1 MNNMSKYYDIAP
13 TAINFIVKNEYEL
26 SMFNICINSLYDDI
40 LSLKLNVNIETN
52 KDLLDIINSLKMNE
66 GVKLNVTLE
75 NKEEG
80 LNISNNCIFLPN
92 SLSCLNKDS
101 IIEATPIVI
110 QTLLKEIEETCVIPN
125 KVIVFNENEELSNEQ
140 IPFIMKIVFSN
151 ILRAIDIS
159 ENIHN
164 DIKIKQ
170 GVSIEE
176 QN

>member
-13 TAINFIVKNEYEL
+13 TTINFIVKNEYEL

-40 LSLKLNVNIETN
+40 LTLKLNVNIETTEE
-52 KDLLDIINSLKMNE
+52 LLDMINSLKMNE
-66 GVKLNVTLE
+66 GIKLNVTLE

-92 SLSCLNKDS
+92 SLSCLKDNT
-101 IIEATPIVI
+101 ITEATPSVI
-110 QTLLKEIEETCVIPN
+110 QTLLKKIEETCVIPN
-125 KVIVFNENEELSNEQ
+125 KVIVFNENNELPKEQ
-140 IPFIMKIVFSN
+140 IPFIMKIVFSS
-151 ILRAIDIS
+151 ILRALDIS
-159 ENIHN
+159 ENIYN

-170 GVSIEE
+170 GISIEE